1 MNHIVLEVQNINRTF
16 ANGTIA
22 LQDVSFSVKKG
33 EFLVIGGKNGSGKSV
48 LMSLIAG
55 LDKQTSGTI
64 KCDEVGLVFQDANS
78 QILGE
83 TPLEDVLFGLRNLQL
98 KKQERLQKAEETLK
112 QCGLFEKRD
121 FQARVL
127 SGGEK
132 RRLAV
137 AGILALDR
145 DFIIF
150 DEPFANLDLIGIKQ
164 VCAILKQL
172 KEQNKTIIVLTHDLE
187 KILGLA
193 DSFIILDS
201 GKIKFNGTP
210 EEGLKLNLE
219 EYGIKNPLSWRPRSG
234 SPHRSG

>member
-64 KCDEVGLVFQDANS
+64 KCAEVGLVFQDANS

-210 EEGLKLNLE
+210 EDGLKLNLE
-219 EYGIKNPLSWRPRSG
+219 EYGIKNPLTSYNSVKDLFWI
-234 SPHRSG
+234 

>member
-64 KCDEVGLVFQDANS
+64 KCDEAGLVFQDANS

-83 TPLEDVLFGLRNLQL
+83 TPLEDVLFGLRNLKL

-210 EEGLKLNLE
+210 EDGLKLNLE
-219 EYGIKNPLSWRPRSG
+219 EFGIKNPLTSYNSVKDLFWI
-234 SPHRSG
+234 

>member
-83 TPLEDVLFGLRNLQL
+83 TPLEDVLFGLRNLKL

-210 EEGLKLNLE
+210 ENGLKLNLE
-219 EYGIKNPLSWRPRSG
+219 EYGIKNPLTSYNSVKDLFWI
-234 SPHRSG
+234 

>member
-201 GKIKFNGTP
+201 GKIEFNGIP

-219 EYGIKNPLSWRPRSG
+219 EYGIKNPLTSYNSVKDLFWI
-234 SPHRSG
+234 

>member
-16 ANGTIA
+16 ANETIA

-137 AGILALDR
+137 AGILALNR

-210 EEGLKLNLE
+210 EDGLKLNLE
-219 EYGIKNPLSWRPRSG
+219 EFGIKNPLTSYNSVKDLFWI
-234 SPHRSG
+234 

>member
-201 GKIKFNGTP
+201 GKIEFNGTP
-210 EEGLKLNLE
+210 EDGLKLNLE
-219 EYGIKNPLSWRPRSG
+219 EYGIKNPLTSYNSVKDLFWI
-234 SPHRSG
+234 

>member
-121 FQARVL
+121 FQARVI

-137 AGILALDR
+137 AGILALNR

-219 EYGIKNPLSWRPRSG
+219 EYGIKNPLTSYNSVKDLFWI
-234 SPHRSG
+234 

>member
-22 LQDVSFSVKKG
+22 LQDVSFSVKKR

-210 EEGLKLNLE
+210 EDGLKLNLE
-219 EYGIKNPLSWRPRSG
+219 EYGIKNPLTSYNSVKDLFWI
-234 SPHRSG
+234 

>member
-112 QCGLFEKRD
+112 QCGLLEKRD

-219 EYGIKNPLSWRPRSG
+219 EFGIKNPLTSYNSVKDLFWI
-234 SPHRSG
+234 

>member
-98 KKQERLQKAEETLK
+98 KKQKRLQKAEETLK

-210 EEGLKLNLE
+210 EDGLKLNLE
-219 EYGIKNPLSWRPRSG
+219 EYGIKNPLTSYNSVKDLFWI
-234 SPHRSG
+234 

>member
-55 LDKQTSGTI
+55 LDKQTRGTI

-219 EYGIKNPLSWRPRSG
+219 EFGIKNPLTSYNSVKDLFWI
-234 SPHRSG
+234 

>member
-112 QCGLFEKRD
+112 QCGLLEKRN

-210 EEGLKLNLE
+210 EDGLKLNLE
-219 EYGIKNPLSWRPRSG
+219 EFGIKNPLTSYNSVKDLFWI
-234 SPHRSG
+234 

>member
-83 TPLEDVLFGLRNLQL
+83 TPLEDVLFGLRNLKL

-137 AGILALDR
+137 AGILALNR

-210 EEGLKLNLE
+210 ENGLKLNLE
-219 EYGIKNPLSWRPRSG
+219 EYGIKNPLTSYNSVKDLFWI
-234 SPHRSG
+234 

>member
-83 TPLEDVLFGLRNLQL
+83 TPLEDVLFGLRNLKL

-172 KEQNKTIIVLTHDLE
+172 KEQDKTIIVLTHDLE

-210 EEGLKLNLE
+210 EDGLKLNLE
-219 EYGIKNPLSWRPRSG
+219 EFGIKNPLTSYNSVKDLFWI
-234 SPHRSG
+234 

>member
-55 LDKQTSGTI
+55 LDKQTNGTI

-137 AGILALDR
+137 AGILALNR

-210 EEGLKLNLE
+210 EDGLKLNLE
-219 EYGIKNPLSWRPRSG
+219 EYGIKNPLTSYNSVKDLFWI
-234 SPHRSG
+234 

>member
-83 TPLEDVLFGLRNLQL
+83 TPLEDVLFGLRNLNL

-210 EEGLKLNLE
+210 EDGLKLNLE
-219 EYGIKNPLSWRPRSG
+219 EYGIKNPLTSYNSVKDLFWI
-234 SPHRSG
+234 

>member
-201 GKIKFNGTP
+201 GKIEFNGTP

-219 EYGIKNPLSWRPRSG
+219 EFGIKNPLTSYNSVKDLFWI
-234 SPHRSG
+234 

>member
-83 TPLEDVLFGLRNLQL
+83 TPLEDVLFGLRNLDL

-210 EEGLKLNLE
+210 EDGLKLNLE
-219 EYGIKNPLSWRPRSG
+219 EFGIKNPLTSYNSVKDLFWI
-234 SPHRSG
+234 

>member
-64 KCDEVGLVFQDANS
+64 NCDEVGLVFQDANS

-83 TPLEDVLFGLRNLQL
+83 TPLEDVLFGLRNLKL

-112 QCGLFEKRD
+112 QCGLLEKRD

-219 EYGIKNPLSWRPRSG
+219 EFGIKNPLTSYNSVKDLFWI
-234 SPHRSG
+234 

>member
-112 QCGLFEKRD
+112 QCGLFEKRN

-137 AGILALDR
+137 AGILALNR

-219 EYGIKNPLSWRPRSG
+219 EYGIKNPLTSYNSVKDLFWI
-234 SPHRSG
+234 

>member
-16 ANGTIA
+16 TNGTIA

-210 EEGLKLNLE
+210 EDGLKLNLE
-219 EYGIKNPLSWRPRSG
+219 EYGIKNPLTSYNSVKDLFWI
-234 SPHRSG
+234 

>member
-83 TPLEDVLFGLRNLQL
+83 TPLEDVLFGLRNLPL

-137 AGILALDR
+137 AGILALNR

-210 EEGLKLNLE
+210 EDGLKLNLE
-219 EYGIKNPLSWRPRSG
+219 EYGIKNPLTSYNSVKDLFWI
-234 SPHRSG
+234 

>member
-121 FQARVL
+121 FQARIL

-219 EYGIKNPLSWRPRSG
+219 EYGIKNPLTSYNSVKDLFWI
-234 SPHRSG
+234 

>member
-83 TPLEDVLFGLRNLQL
+83 TPLEDVLFGLRNLKL

-210 EEGLKLNLE
+210 EDGLKLNLE
-219 EYGIKNPLSWRPRSG
+219 EYGIKNPLTSYNSVKDLFWI
-234 SPHRSG
+234 

>member
-1 MNHIVLEVQNINRTF
+1 MNHIVLEVKNINRTF

-193 DSFIILDS
+193 DSFIILDF

-210 EEGLKLNLE
+210 EDGLKLNLE
-219 EYGIKNPLSWRPRSG
+219 EYGIKNPLTSYNSVKDLFWI
-234 SPHRSG
+234 

>member
-1 MNHIVLEVQNINRTF
+1 VVAGCIVLGYQEYQLVVQRT
-16 ANGTIA
+16 
-22 LQDVSFSVKKG
+22 
-33 EFLVIGGKNGSGKSV
+33 
-48 LMSLIAG
+48 
-55 LDKQTSGTI
+55 
-64 KCDEVGLVFQDANS
+64 C

-137 AGILALDR
+137 AGILALNR

-210 EEGLKLNLE
+210 EDGLKLNLE
-219 EYGIKNPLSWRPRSG
+219 EYGIKNPLTSYNSVKDLFWI
-234 SPHRSG
+234 

>member
-64 KCDEVGLVFQDANS
+64 KCNEVGLVFQDANS

-83 TPLEDVLFGLRNLQL
+83 TPLEDVLFGLRNLKL

-137 AGILALDR
+137 AGILALNR

-210 EEGLKLNLE
+210 EDGLKLNLE
-219 EYGIKNPLSWRPRSG
+219 EYGIKNPLTSYNSVKDLFWI
-234 SPHRSG
+234 

>member
-112 QCGLFEKRD
+112 QCGLLEKRD

-137 AGILALDR
+137 AGILALNR

-210 EEGLKLNLE
+210 EDGLKLNLE
-219 EYGIKNPLSWRPRSG
+219 EFGIKNPLTSYNSVKDLFWI
-234 SPHRSG
+234 

>member
-83 TPLEDVLFGLRNLQL
+83 TTLEDVLFGLRNLQL

-112 QCGLFEKRD
+112 QCGLLEKRD

-219 EYGIKNPLSWRPRSG
+219 EYGIKNPLTSYNSVKDLFWI
-234 SPHRSG
+234 